1 VWTNVEAKCKNV
13 GVSNSDVCPTAVYD
27 SADMS
32 PTEELKLE
40 VRSISKYFRRNG
52 SIVHALDSTSI
63 DVTRGRFVSI
73 IGPSGCGKSTLFN
86 VIAGLAKPTSGD
98 VLADGQSIV
107 GKPGYVGYML
117 QKGLLLPWRTIL
129 DNIILGMEVRDV
141 PRNEAIARAMPL
153 IQRYGLAGFEQHY
166 PHELSGGMRQ
176 RASLLRTMLYDRDI
190 VLLDEPFG
198 ALDAQTR
205 LIMQS
210 WLLDVW
216 SDLKKTILFV
226 THDIDEAIYLSDEIH
241 VFSAR
246 PGRIKARIDVS
257 LARPRTQEAVTSSEF
272 TALKRTLL
280 DLLAEEAERAY
291 DEAALL

>member
-1 VWTNVEAKCKNV
+1 MT
-13 GVSNSDVCPTAVYD
+13 P
-27 SADMS
+27 
-32 PTEELKLE
+32 EETKLE
-40 VRSISKYFRRNG
+40 VRSVSKYFRRDG
-52 SIVHALDSTSI
+52 KIVHALDETSLT
-63 DVTRGRFVSI
+63 VARGRFVSI
-73 IGPSGCGKSTLFN
+73 IGPSGCGKSPLFN
-86 VIAGLAKPTSGD
+86 VIAGLAKPSTGD
-98 VLADGQSIV
+98 VIANGASIL

-141 PRNEAIARAMPL
+141 PRKTAIARAMPL
-153 IQRYGLAGFEQHY
+153 IERYGLTGFEQHY

-216 SDLKKTILFV
+216 SDLQKTILFV
-226 THDIDEAIYLSDEIH
+226 THDIDEAIFLSDEIH

-246 PGRIKARIDVS
+246 PGRIKARIDVP
-257 LARPRTQEAVTSSEF
+257 LARPRTQDDVTTPEF
-272 TALKRTLL
+272 TSLKRKLL
-280 DLLAEEAERAY
+280 DLLAVEAERAY
-291 DEAALL
+291 EQAALA

>member
-1 VWTNVEAKCKNV
+1 MAPDET
-13 GVSNSDVCPTAVYD
+13 
-27 SADMS
+27 
-32 PTEELKLE
+32 KLE
-40 VRSISKYFRRNG
+40 VRSVSKYFRRGGN
-52 SIVHALDSTSI
+52 IVHALDATSL

-86 VIAGLAKPTSGD
+86 IIAGLAKPTSGD
-98 VLADGQSIV
+98 VLADGSSIL
-107 GKPGYVGYML
+107 GKAGYVGYML
-117 QKGLLLPWRTIL
+117 QKGLLLPWRNIL

-141 PRNEAIARAMPL
+141 PRRIAIERAMPL
-153 IQRYGLAGFEQHY
+153 IQRYGLSGFEQHY

-216 SDLKKTILFV
+216 SDLKKTVLFV
-226 THDIDEAIYLSDEIH
+226 THDIDEAIFLSDEIH

-246 PGRIKARIDVS
+246 PGRIKARIDVP
-257 LARPRTQEAVTSSEF
+257 LARPRTQDDVTAPEF
-272 TALKRTLL
+272 TKLKRTLL
-280 DLLAEEAERAY
+280 DLLAVEAERAY
-291 DEAALL
+291 EQAALA

>member
-1 VWTNVEAKCKNV
+1 MT
-13 GVSNSDVCPTAVYD
+13 P
-27 SADMS
+27 
-32 PTEELKLE
+32 EETKLE
-40 VRSISKYFRRNG
+40 VRSVSKYFRRDG
-52 SIVHALDSTSI
+52 KIVHALDETSLT
-63 DVTRGRFVSI
+63 VARGRFVSI

-86 VIAGLAKPTSGD
+86 VIAGLAKPSTGD
-98 VLADGQSIV
+98 VIANGASIL

-141 PRNEAIARAMPL
+141 PRKTAIARAMPL
-153 IQRYGLAGFEQHY
+153 IERYGLTGFEQHY

-210 WLLDVW
+210 WLLDLW
-216 SDLKKTILFV
+216 SDLQKTILFV
-226 THDIDEAIYLSDEIH
+226 THDIDEAIFLSDEIH

-246 PGRIKARIDVS
+246 PGRIKARIDVP
-257 LARPRTQEAVTSSEF
+257 LARPRTQDDVTTPEF
-272 TALKRTLL
+272 TSLKRKLL
-280 DLLAEEAERAY
+280 DLLAVEAERAY
-291 DEAALL
+291 EQAALA

>member
-1 VWTNVEAKCKNV
+1 MIPDET
-13 GVSNSDVCPTAVYD
+13 
-27 SADMS
+27 
-32 PTEELKLE
+32 KLE
-40 VRSISKYFRRNG
+40 VRSVSKYFRRNG
-52 SIVHALDSTSI
+52 SIVHALDATSL
-63 DVTRGRFVSI
+63 DVPRGRFVSI

-86 VIAGLAKPTSGD
+86 IIAGLAKPTTGD
-98 VLADGQSIV
+98 VVADGASIL

-141 PRNEAIARAMPL
+141 PRKTAIERAMPL
-153 IQRYGLAGFEQHY
+153 IQRYGLSGFEQHY

-226 THDIDEAIYLSDEIH
+226 THDIDEAIFLSDEIH

-246 PGRIKARIDVS
+246 PGRIKARIEVP
-257 LARPRTQEAVTSSEF
+257 LARPRSQEDVTTPEF
-272 TALKRTLL
+272 TSLKRTLL
-280 DLLAEEAERAY
+280 DLLAVEAERAY
-291 DEAALL
+291 EQSALR